1 MSSMNTRFAL
11 NVHRAGREQE
21 PAAHVFLQSIVR
33 HANGML
39 SVTPVCTTLQQ
50 LELQI
55 EALKTELDR
64 VLEQGRRAFNHQPG
78 RVAGS

>member
-1 MSSMNTRFAL
+1 VSSMNTRFAL
-11 NVHRAGREQE
+11 NVHRAGRTQE

-39 SVTPVCTTLQQ
+39 SVTPVCTTLEE

-55 EALKTELDR
+55 EALKRELDQ
-64 VLEQGRRAFNHQPG
+64 VLQQGRRAFTHEPG
-78 RVAGS
+78 RVASS